1 MKRLEVSSAVRPI
14 YGLLS
19 VKRLMQGTTTKT
31 KNTTNAFVV
40 KAYQT
45 CVYLL
50 QACVFATGLQ
60 TSKVSA
66 LQNEHLEVIAK
77 VLPLTRT
84 YHFSSQLHLQILCA

>member
-1 MKRLEVSSAVRPI
+1 
-14 YGLLS
+14 
-19 VKRLMQGTTTKT
+19 MQNSN
-31 KNTTNAFVV
+31 NTTDSFAV

-50 QACVFATGLQ
+50 QACMFATELQ

-66 LQNEHLEVIAK
+66 LQNEHLDVIAK

-84 YHFSSQLHLQILCA
+84 YR